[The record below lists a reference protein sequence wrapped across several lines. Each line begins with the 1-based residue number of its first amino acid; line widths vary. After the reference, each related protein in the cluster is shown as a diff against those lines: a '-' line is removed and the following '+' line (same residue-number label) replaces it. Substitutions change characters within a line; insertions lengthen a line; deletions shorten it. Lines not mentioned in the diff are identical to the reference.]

1 VVNVIRKN
9 YKTAEIPKSDEK
21 RDKEQFGLQQ
31 LGVNVATPVNKDN
44 SLEED
49 LQENR

>member
-1 VVNVIRKN
+1 MIRKN
-9 YKTAEIPKSDEK
+9 YESAEIPRSDEK
-21 RDKEQFGLQQ
+21 RDKEQFGLQK
-31 LGVNVATPVNKDN
+31 LGVNIVTPVNKDN